1 MHTGRVGVF
10 PHLLVID
17 MRPSRVATILLLALG
32 LFVSISSAQPTTSA
46 QGPALVCV
54 TELPGCEGETA
65 TIRIVHTG
73 EETIITIEL
82 CGESY
87 STSVPSDSSDPVSGT
102 LACCGPSGDKVT
114 PTGTLTSSAN
124 NWGEVDDCED
134 FDIS

>member
-1 MHTGRVGVF
+1 
-10 PHLLVID
+10 
-17 MRPSRVATILLLALG
+17 MRPSRVVTILLLALG
-32 LFVSISSAQPTTSA
+32 LLGGMSSAKPTANA
-46 QGPALVCV
+46 QDPALACV
-54 TELPGCEGETA
+54 TELPGCEGEIA
-65 TIRIVHTG
+65 TIRIVQTG
-73 EETIITIEL
+73 EETIITVEL

-102 LACCGPSGDKVT
+102 LTCCGPSGDKVT